1 MSYNERA
8 QTITMLV
15 ESFQGIWGGGDKDQE
30 KGLFKLRNPQFSQK
44 KNGLLDVKVL
54 SER

>member
-1 MSYNERA
+1 MSYKKRA
-8 QTITMLV
+8 KKTKKLV

-30 KGLFKLRNPQFSQK
+30 KGQFKLRNPQFSQK
-44 KNGLLDVKVL
+44 KNGLLDLKVL